1 MPPAI
6 AGGLHPGFGGGDVPG
21 LTNLHRSHPSTR
33 VPFLAL
39 HTLCDRVGWC
49 RMPNAEDWP
58 TQEYCW

>member
-39 HTLCDRVGWC
+39 HTLLCVVFAAVFCG
-49 RMPNAEDWP
+49 ALA
-58 TQEYCW
+58 TGG